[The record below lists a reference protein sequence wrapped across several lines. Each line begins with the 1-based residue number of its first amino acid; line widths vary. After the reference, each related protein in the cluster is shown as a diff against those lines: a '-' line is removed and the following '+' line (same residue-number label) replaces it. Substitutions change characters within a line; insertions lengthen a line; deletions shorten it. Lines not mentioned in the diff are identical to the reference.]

1 MDTLRIVKTNMTLV
15 DQVEDRLL
23 NYFKENN
30 LQIGDPIP
38 NEMDLAASLG
48 VARNVLREALS
59 RLKMIGM
66 IESRPRRGM
75 VLREPSLLG
84 GMTRII
90 DPRILS
96 ESSLFDILDFR
107 IALEIGICS
116 DIFRNLTDDDLKDL
130 QAIVEAGEMMGNNE
144 YSSISEYTFHSSYM
158 K

>member
-84 GMTRII
+84 G
-90 DPRILS
+90 
-96 ESSLFDILDFR
+96 
-107 IALEIGICS
+107 
-116 DIFRNLTDDDLKDL
+116 DDSNYRPPYFK
-130 QAIVEAGEMMGNNE
+130 
-144 YSSISEYTFHSSYM
+144 
-158 K
+158 

>member
-1 MDTLRIVKTNMTLV
+1 MANTMDTLRIVKTNMTLV

-84 GMTRII
+84 G
-90 DPRILS
+90 
-96 ESSLFDILDFR
+96 
-107 IALEIGICS
+107 
-116 DIFRNLTDDDLKDL
+116 
-130 QAIVEAGEMMGNNE
+130 
-144 YSSISEYTFHSSYM
+144 
-158 K
+158 